1 MIIFSILPLLL
12 LLHLSHPIIHN
23 RYLIYTHNS
32 IFVIVKLIMITRSNS
47 GNFHYLPSCPWCMFS
62 LVAFGG
68 QCLELSSVSVD
79 GIFCQLKSTTLK
91 KWILQKEIQKW
102 QQIDEN
108 CPLLLVRQMANEIMM
123 RHHFISMRERQPA
136 LIMCSVK
143 GTVLRLKEWTT
154 T

>member
-12 LLHLSHPIIHN
+12 LLHLSHPKIHN

-68 QCLELSSVSVD
+68 QCLELSLVSVD
-79 GIFCQLKSTTLK
+79 GISCQLKSTTLK

-108 CPLLLVRQMANEIMM
+108 CPLLLVRQMKSWWGITSFLWEKD
-123 RHHFISMRERQPA
+123 SQ
-136 LIMCSVK
+136 LWWCVQ
-143 GTVLRLKEWTT
+143 
-154 T
+154 